1 MLGEQTQLL
10 KSTVLGPHEPECEEK
25 EYRYTFARRAHAAY
39 KEQVLGKVNDGGCVI
54 RMN

>member
-25 EYRYTFARRAHAAY
+25 EYRYTFARRAHTDY
-39 KEQVLGKVNDGGCVI
+39 QEQVPGKVNDGGCVI